1 MSDLAKKATEALVQY
16 LLALAVLLFAAA
28 WTLNYWQAWL
38 YLAVFG
44 GCCAAISAYLMK
56 YDRPLLERRMKIGS
70 KAEQQPA
77 QKRIIRVSGLIY
89 LAIMIFPAVDHRLGW
104 SPVPVAA
111 SIAGE
116 AAVALGLYI
125 VFATFR
131 ANSFTAATVEVAEG
145 QALAD
150 TGPYAVVR
158 HPMYLGGLI
167 MLLGTPLALDSALG
181 MLLDIPMALALAW
194 RLTDEE
200 SLLRQ
205 DLPGYE
211 DYHRRVRWRLVP
223 GVW

>member
-1 MSDLAKKATEALVQY
+1 M
-16 LLALAVLLFAAA
+16 
-28 WTLNYWQAWL
+28 
-38 YLAVFG
+38 FG

-56 YDRPLLERRMKIGS
+56 HDRPLLERRMKVGS
-70 KAEQQPA
+70 RAEQQPA

-89 LAIMIFPAVDHRLGW
+89 LAIMVFPAVDHRFGW
-104 SPVPVAA
+104 SPVPAAA
-111 SIAGE
+111 SIAGD
-116 AAVALGLYI
+116 AAVVLGLYI

-150 TGPYAVVR
+150 TGPYAIVR

-167 MLLGTPLALDSALG
+167 MLLGTPPALDSALG

-200 SLLRQ
+200 RLLRQ

-211 DYHRRVRWRLVP
+211 DYRRRVRWRLDP

>member
-1 MSDLAKKATEALVQY
+1 MSDLAKRATKALLWFILV
-16 LLALAVLLFAAA
+16 LAVLIFTAAG
-28 WTLNYWQAWL
+28 TLHYWQAWL

-44 GCCAAISAYLMK
+44 GCCAAISTYLMK
-56 YDRPLLERRMKIGS
+56 YDRALLERRMKIGS

-77 QKRIIRVSGLIY
+77 QKRIIRISGLIY
-89 LAIMIFPAVDHRLGW
+89 LAIMVFPAFDHRFGW
-104 SPVPVAA
+104 SPVPAAA

-150 TGPYAVVR
+150 TGPYAIVR
-158 HPMYLGGLI
+158 HPMYLGGLV
-167 MLLGTPLALDSALG
+167 MLLGTPPALDSALG
-181 MLLDIPMALALAW
+181 MLLGVPMALALAW

-200 SLLRQ
+200 RLLRQ

-211 DYHRRVRWRLVP
+211 DYRRRVRWRLVP